1 MTKVMIVI
9 HLRYLLPS
17 IFSTLP
23 EDNASSAN
31 AFLFELAPSGVYHA
45 TLITKYAVSSYLAI
59 SPLQFTLRFIFCCT
73 CRKFALPRSYLA
85 LYSMEPRLSSL

>member
-1 MTKVMIVI
+1 MTEVMIVI
-9 HLRYLLPS
+9 HLRYLLPR

-45 TLITKYAVSSYLAI
+45 ALITKCAVSSYLTI
-59 SPLQFTLRFIFCCT
+59 SPLPIETGGLFSAALSVTSLR
-73 CRKFALPRSYLA
+73 LA
-85 LYSMEPRLSSL
+85 VN

>member
-9 HLRYLLPS
+9 HLRYLSPS

-45 TLITKYAVSSYLAI
+45 TLITKCAVSSYLTI
-59 SPLQFTLRFIFCCT
+59 SPLPIETGGLFSAALSVASLR
-73 CRKFALPRSYLA
+73 LA
-85 LYSMEPRLSSL
+85 VN

>member
-23 EDNASSAN
+23 EDNASS
-31 AFLFELAPSGVYHA
+31 
-45 TLITKYAVSSYLAI
+45 SYLTI
-59 SPLQFTLRFIFCCT
+59 SPLPIETGGLFSAALSVASLR
-73 CRKFALPRSYLA
+73 LA
-85 LYSMEPRLSSL
+85 VN

>member
-45 TLITKYAVSSYLAI
+45 TLITKYAVSSYLTI
-59 SPLQFTLRFIFCCT
+59 SPLPIKTGGLFSAALSVASLR
-73 CRKFALPRSYLA
+73 LA
-85 LYSMEPRLSSL
+85 VN

>member
-31 AFLFELAPSGVYHA
+31 ASLFELAPSGVYPA
-45 TLITKYAVSSYLAI
+45 KLITKFAVRSYHTI
-59 SPLQFTLRFIFCCT
+59 SPLPTEVGGLFSAALSVASLR
-73 CRKFALPRSYLA
+73 LA
-85 LYSMEPRLSSL
+85 VN